1 MAKEHQVTSA
11 PNDAPASAGRPSDP
25 SDRLAHAVSAVMN
38 PGYVALP
45 TFLVVAVATA
55 PTVWTGVGWW
65 AVTTLGISA
74 APLLYVALGVRSGR
88 FADHH
93 LSVREQRLVPF
104 VVGLMSAGAALA
116 ILLAWHASRALL
128 ATVAS
133 VVIGVVI
140 AMAITHGLRW
150 KVSLH
155 LGGIAGSVT
164 VFVLLFGPLLLV
176 LTPLVALVGWARW
189 RVGAHTV
196 AQAVVATILAVVITV
211 GTFWLMRVPV
221 AFPR

>member
-1 MAKEHQVTSA
+1 
-11 PNDAPASAGRPSDP
+11 
-25 SDRLAHAVSAVMN
+25 
-38 PGYVALP
+38 
-45 TFLVVAVATA
+45 
-55 PTVWTGVGWW
+55 
-65 AVTTLGISA
+65 
-74 APLLYVALGVRSGR
+74 
-88 FADHH
+88 
-93 LSVREQRLVPF
+93 
-104 VVGLMSAGAALA
+104 VVGLVSAGAALA

-140 AMAITHGLRW
+140 AMAITHGARW

-211 GTFWLMRVPV
+211 GTFWLMGVPL